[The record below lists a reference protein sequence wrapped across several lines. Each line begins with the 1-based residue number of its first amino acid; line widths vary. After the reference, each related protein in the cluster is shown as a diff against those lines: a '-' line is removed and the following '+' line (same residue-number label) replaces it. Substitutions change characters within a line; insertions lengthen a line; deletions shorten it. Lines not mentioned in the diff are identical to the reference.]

1 MVWRATVQHHPMFS
15 KWWNDYLNITSNLM
29 PMLLDYKVDFYLN
42 GHEHGF
48 YYANYPYDHVSSF
61 MRDMLVY
68 GHEAT
73 TTEHL
78 LAAYS
83 CLLD

>member
-48 YYANYPYDHVSSF
+48 YYANYPYDQVSSF

-68 GHEAT
+68 GH
-73 TTEHL
+73 
-78 LAAYS
+78 
-83 CLLD
+83 